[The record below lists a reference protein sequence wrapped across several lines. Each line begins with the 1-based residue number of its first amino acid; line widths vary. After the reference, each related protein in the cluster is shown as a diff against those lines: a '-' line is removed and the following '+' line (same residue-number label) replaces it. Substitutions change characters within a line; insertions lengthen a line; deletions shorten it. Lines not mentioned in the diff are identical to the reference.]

1 MSATDTYSSL
11 VQQFYVAYFGRPADA
26 AALPNFSAAL
36 AAANAPT
43 GLAELTS
50 AYASNDA
57 IHALIDSFGNS
68 AESAS
73 LYGALG
79 SGAANASN
87 FITAIYANLFNLAPD
102 AGGLA
107 FWTTAITSG
116 ALTPGAAALNIAAGA
131 ASNTSTQGQL
141 DALTLS
147 NKTAVAA
154 LFTADL
160 NAPVYVAAYAGDSAA
175 AQARALLHGV
185 NDNTTPGDY
194 TQTVQLAADTLAHLV
209 PLTLTNGIDNLSA
222 PEFDAVVSGVAGA
235 TTLNAGDTLHG
246 TKAGNELDIVSDGT
260 APPAAGITLDHVQTV
275 NIHATADQAS
285 VDTRAY
291 AGVTALNITVD
302 ATTAAG
308 HASLA
313 TAGAGTA
320 VNISGDNLSGIVVNN
335 TVGAVNITETLSNY
349 GYDASFGDI
358 SVNNAGGD
366 VTIRSNID
374 MSGGAGQ
381 PSNINVS
388 NAGGNVFIENTL
400 QVSSATQGQPEMAYI
415 TVQGAGASITV
426 NQVVNKHNP
435 ADYISEVAQG
445 DVTIIGGRTTTMVA
459 VNQAASLASSPEV
472 FDAIVSISD
481 AAYAQ
486 HSTASN
492 SIQSVTLSSFRTATF
507 NGNALASLSLSGAS
521 GTLAINN
528 SAAGAATNTTLN
540 LTLDGFSTGAITD
553 TNSEITALNVN
564 NSGTSMLALDDNK
577 LVSVDITGSGVVNQ
591 WSLSQNLA
599 TLTVHNAGYSGD
611 LSNTRVTTFAPTG
624 AGAIAVT
631 LNAHQSFTGST
642 GTDTV
647 TIRADAT
654 QAISAGSAAHNELIL
669 QGSSSNYT
677 AGTAAHA
684 SHFTTLGVSDVSY
697 NSDVYDMAIFSGYTA
712 LDLVDASSQSDA
724 FVDVAAGTTLTIEHR
739 AAAVTYSL
747 ATPSADASVSVDLAT
762 AGSLTLT
769 DSGGGG
775 AATLNLNCNTNEFGY
790 RDSIGTLNDVA
801 LSSLNISG

>member
-43 GLAELTS
+43 GLAELSS

-87 FITAIYANLFNLAPD
+87 FITAIYANLFNRAPD

-131 ASNTSTQGQL
+131 ASNTSPQGQL

-291 AGVTALNITVD
+291 AGVTAL
-302 ATTAAG
+302 ATTAG
-308 HASLA
+308 NASLV
-313 TAGAGTA
+313 TAGAATA
-320 VNISGDNLSGIVVNN
+320 VNISGDNLSGSAAGL
-335 TVGAVNITETLSNY
+335 TV
-349 GYDASFGDI
+349 
-358 SVNNAGGD
+358 
-366 VTIRSNID
+366 
-374 MSGGAGQ
+374 SGGA
-381 PSNINVS
+381 S
-388 NAGGNVFIENTL
+388 
-400 QVSSATQGQPEMAYI
+400 
-415 TVQGAGASITV
+415 V
-426 NQVVNKHNP
+426 N
-435 ADYISEVAQG
+435 
-445 DVTIIGGRTTTMVA
+445 
-459 VNQAASLASSPEV
+459 
-472 FDAIVSISD
+472 
-481 AAYAQ
+481 
-486 HSTASN
+486 
-492 SIQSVTLSSFRTATF
+492 
-507 NGNALASLSLSGAS
+507 
-521 GTLAINN
+521 
-528 SAAGAATNTTLN
+528 
-540 LTLDGFSTGAITD
+540 
-553 TNSEITALNVN
+553 
-564 NSGTSMLALDDNK
+564 
-577 LVSVDITGSGVVNQ
+577 
-591 WSLSQNLA
+591 
-599 TLTVHNAGYSGD
+599 
-611 LSNTRVTTFAPTG
+611 
-624 AGAIAVT
+624 
-631 LNAHQSFTGST
+631 
-642 GTDTV
+642 
-647 TIRADAT
+647 
-654 QAISAGSAAHNELIL
+654 ISAIGSA
-669 QGSSSNYT
+669 
-677 AGTAAHA
+677 
-684 SHFTTLGVSDVSY
+684 
-697 NSDVYDMAIFSGYTA
+697 YD
-712 LDLVDASSQSDA
+712 
-724 FVDVAAGTTLTIEHR
+724 
-739 AAAVTYSL
+739 
-747 ATPSADASVSVDLAT
+747 
-762 AGSLTLT
+762 
-769 DSGGGG
+769 
-775 AATLNLNCNTNEFGY
+775 
-790 RDSIGTLNDVA
+790 
-801 LSSLNISG
+801 

>member
-43 GLAELTS
+43 GLAELSS

-87 FITAIYANLFNLAPD
+87 FITAIYANLFNRAPD

-246 TKAGNELDIVSDGT
+246 TAASNVLNVASDGS
-260 APPAAGITLDHVQTV
+260 ALPAGITPDHVQTV
-275 NIHATADQAS
+275 NIHATADLGS
-285 VDTRAY
+285 VDTSADTS
-291 AGVTALNITVD
+291 VTALNISVAATVSSN
-302 ATTAAG
+302 
-308 HASLA
+308 ASQV

-320 VNISGDNLSGIVVNN
+320 VNISGDNLRG
-335 TVGAVNITETLSNY
+335 
-349 GYDASFGDI
+349 
-358 SVNNAGGD
+358 
-366 VTIRSNID
+366 
-374 MSGGAGQ
+374 
-381 PSNINVS
+381 
-388 NAGGNVFIENTL
+388 
-400 QVSSATQGQPEMAYI
+400 
-415 TVQGAGASITV
+415 
-426 NQVVNKHNP
+426 
-435 ADYISEVAQG
+435 
-445 DVTIIGGRTTTMVA
+445 
-459 VNQAASLASSPEV
+459 
-472 FDAIVSISD
+472 
-481 AAYAQ
+481 
-486 HSTASN
+486 
-492 SIQSVTLSSFRTATF
+492 
-507 NGNALASLSLSGAS
+507 
-521 GTLAINN
+521 
-528 SAAGAATNTTLN
+528 
-540 LTLDGFSTGAITD
+540 
-553 TNSEITALNVN
+553 
-564 NSGTSMLALDDNK
+564 
-577 LVSVDITGSGVVNQ
+577 
-591 WSLSQNLA
+591 
-599 TLTVHNAGYSGD
+599 
-611 LSNTRVTTFAPTG
+611 
-624 AGAIAVT
+624 
-631 LNAHQSFTGST
+631 
-642 GTDTV
+642 
-647 TIRADAT
+647 
-654 QAISAGSAAHNELIL
+654 
-669 QGSSSNYT
+669 
-677 AGTAAHA
+677 GTAA
-684 SHFTTLGVSDVSY
+684 
-697 NSDVYDMAIFSGYTA
+697 
-712 LDLVDASSQSDA
+712 
-724 FVDVAAGTTLTIEHR
+724 LT
-739 AAAVTYSL
+739 VNGG
-747 ATPSADASVSVDLAT
+747 ASV
-762 AGSLTLT
+762 
-769 DSGGGG
+769 
-775 AATLNLNCNTNEFGY
+775 
-790 RDSIGTLNDVA
+790 
-801 LSSLNISG
+801 NISAIGSAY

>member
-87 FITAIYANLFNLAPD
+87 FITAIYANLFNRAPD

-291 AGVTALNITVD
+291 AGVTALNITVG
-302 ATTAAG
+302 ATTAG
-308 HASLA
+308 NASLV
-313 TAGAGTA
+313 TAGAATA
-320 VNISGDNLSGIVVNN
+320 VNISGDNLSGSAAGLTVSGGASVNISAIGSAYDSADTISGIVVNN
-335 TVGAVNITETLSNY
+335 TVGAVHITETLSNY

-426 NQVVNKHNP
+426 N
-435 ADYISEVAQG
+435 QG

-564 NSGTSMLALDDNK
+564 NSGT
-577 LVSVDITGSGVVNQ
+577 
-591 WSLSQNLA
+591 
-599 TLTVHNAGYSGD
+599 
-611 LSNTRVTTFAPTG
+611 
-624 AGAIAVT
+624 
-631 LNAHQSFTGST
+631 
-642 GTDTV
+642 
-647 TIRADAT
+647 
-654 QAISAGSAAHNELIL
+654 
-669 QGSSSNYT
+669 
-677 AGTAAHA
+677 
-684 SHFTTLGVSDVSY
+684 
-697 NSDVYDMAIFSGYTA
+697 
-712 LDLVDASSQSDA
+712 
-724 FVDVAAGTTLTIEHR
+724 
-739 AAAVTYSL
+739 
-747 ATPSADASVSVDLAT
+747 
-762 AGSLTLT
+762 
-769 DSGGGG
+769 
-775 AATLNLNCNTNEFGY
+775 
-790 RDSIGTLNDVA
+790 
-801 LSSLNISG
+801 